1 MNHKTLRCSKRRFFI
16 LNQTHT
22 FTIMKN
28 QKFSKIIPLF
38 IIIGLSIQLK
48 GLAQESEYEYLK
60 STLTSAKDFT
70 IEVLNAMPADE
81 YSFKPT
87 EDVRTF
93 AAQAYHIAYSL
104 EWFSNQLKGTPIQWA
119 PGDEDAMN
127 KEELVKYVSEQFD
140 ALTEIVMSS
149 EENEQFTAGVLGVLR
164 HNSHHRGQMVTYLRT
179 NGIPPPAYK

>member
-1 MNHKTLRCSKRRFFI
+1 
-16 LNQTHT
+16 
-22 FTIMKN
+22 MKN
-28 QKFSKIIPLF
+28 QKLYKKIAAILILGFSVPLS
-38 IIIGLSIQLK
+38 LQ
-48 GLAQESEYEYLK
+48 AQQSEYEFLRGP
-60 STLTSAKDFT
+60 LTTAKDFT
-70 IEVLNAMPADE
+70 VEVFNAMPSED

-140 ALTEIVMSS
+140 ALTEIIMSA
-149 EENEQFTAGVLGVLR
+149 EEDGQFTAGVLGVLR

-179 NGIPPPAYK
+179 NGIQPPAYK

>member
-1 MNHKTLRCSKRRFFI
+1 
-16 LNQTHT
+16 
-22 FTIMKN
+22 MKN
-28 QKFSKIIPLF
+28 QKLYKKIAAILILGFSVPLS
-38 IIIGLSIQLK
+38 LQ
-48 GLAQESEYEYLK
+48 AQQSEYEFLRGP
-60 STLTSAKDFT
+60 LTTAKDFT
-70 IEVLNAMPADE
+70 VEVFNAMPSED

-127 KEELVKYVSEQFD
+127 KEELVKYLSEQFD
-140 ALTEIVMSS
+140 ALTEIIMSA
-149 EENEQFTAGVLGVLR
+149 EEDGQFTAGVLGVLR

-179 NGIPPPAYK
+179 NGIQPPAYK